1 VAVERLAGKA
11 VLGEAPED
19 LDFTLEDLERVRK
32 FLATTRRECPSER
45 GYPARISV
53 LRINRD
59 LDRQRRHR
67 RAGDA
72 GSRLRSRLALELD
85 VEHEASAQEQ

>member
-32 FLATTRRECPSER
+32 FLATTRREYPSER
-45 GYPARISV
+45 GAES
-53 LRINRD
+53 
-59 LDRQRRHR
+59 
-67 RAGDA
+67 AWSA
-72 GSRLRSRLALELD
+72 GSRRSQDRLALSRGLFGTILA
-85 VEHEASAQEQ
+85 VGATRGRRRARASAST